1 MTNPL
6 RDLKALLDAHAAPP
20 QRPGDYVAYLDESD
34 PGAGVGLFRANGT
47 LSVGMSTEAYE
58 AFCAHPSVMAV
69 TDPGA
74 GR

>member
-6 RDLKALLDAHAAPP
+6 ADLKTFLDAHAAPP
-20 QRPGDYVAYLDESD
+20 PRPGDYVAYLDESD
-34 PGAGVGLFRANGT
+34 PSAGVGLFRAGGS
-47 LSVGMSTEAYE
+47 LAVGMSTEAYE

-74 GR
+74 KR